1 MSVPELS
8 VTVHDD
14 PKAARFLA
22 SVGDAPAGFA
32 TYRRTETTFALRHT
46 EVDPAFDGRGVGSAL
61 ARTALD
67 SIRAADLD
75 LLPFCPFIAGYLR
88 KHPEYLDLVPAD
100 QRARFDLPLAPP

>member
-1 MSVPELS
+1 MG

-14 PKAARFLA
+14 PEAARFLA
-22 SVGDAPAGFA
+22 SVDGAPAGFA
-32 TYRRTETTFALRHT
+32 TYRRTETTLALRHT
-46 EVDPAFDGRGVGSAL
+46 EVDAAFDGQGVGSAL

-67 SIRAADLD
+67 SIRTAGLD